1 MISKQSGTD
10 LSDTALVIEC
20 NSCHSGWT
28 IHPNTTQ
35 AFTSQRCP
43 GCGLIV
49 TQETA
54 TQIDQLISC
63 YRALATTAGL
73 PVRLKLIE
81 SPKRESAVI
90 VRRTL

>member
-1 MISKQSGTD
+1 MIARQSGTD

-20 NSCHSGWT
+20 ISCHSGWT
-28 IHPNTTQ
+28 IHPHTSQ
-35 AFTSQRCP
+35 AFSSQRCP

-54 TQIDQLISC
+54 MQIDQLISC
-63 YRALATTAGL
+63 YRALATNAGL
-73 PVRLKLIE
+73 PVRLKLIA
-81 SPKRESAVI
+81 SPKRESSIV